1 MRALAYL
8 RRGDRVLEVGC
19 SSGALTEHIAAM
31 GCRVT
36 GIEVRPDA
44 ADRAR
49 RFAEDV
55 LVGDLTT
62 MPLAL
67 HLVDFDAIRL
77 SDVLEPLVDPVGAL
91 RRLFPFLREGG
102 RFVVAI
108 PNVAHWFVRFHLLAG
123 RFAYGDSG
131 ILDRTHLRFYTRD
144 TARALLE
151 QAGPEV
157 DGRAVAP
164 HVPLLCLKPRFVRAS
179 HPIAW
184 VARARFRHRRRSRFD
199 IHADELA
206 AESQCPRD

>member
-67 HLVDFDAIRL
+67 PLPDFAAILRIDGAEHLVDPAR
-77 SDVLEPLVDPVGAL
+77 AL
-91 RRLFPFLREGG
+91 RRRFPFLRE
-102 RFVVAI
+102 
-108 PNVAHWFVRFHLLAG
+108 
-123 RFAYGDSG
+123 
-131 ILDRTHLRFYTRD
+131 
-144 TARALLE
+144 
-151 QAGPEV
+151 
-157 DGRAVAP
+157 
-164 HVPLLCLKPRFVRAS
+164 
-179 HPIAW
+179 
-184 VARARFRHRRRSRFD
+184 
-199 IHADELA
+199 
-206 AESQCPRD
+206 